1 MNLNIYDDKRFNS
14 SSITKIFPLLLFIGL
29 TFLSCASTSD
39 DALRQ
44 QEDFIKNHPTWE
56 GHPLNFEKRKPELNA
71 LEIIEKINNEKKM
84 NAKIDSIIL
93 NQRKH

>member
-1 MNLNIYDDKRFNS
+1 MMKVGLSLMSKHLTLLMF
-14 SSITKIFPLLLFIGL
+14 IFLAFW
-29 TFLSCASTSD
+29 SCASTSD

-44 QEDFIKNHPTWE
+44 QENFIKNHPTWE
-56 GHPLNFEKRKPELNA
+56 GHPLNYEKRKPELNA

-93 NQRKH
+93 NQSKQ

>member
-1 MNLNIYDDKRFNS
+1 MNKHLKLLMF
-14 SSITKIFPLLLFIGL
+14 IFPAFW
-29 TFLSCASTSD
+29 SCASTSD

-44 QEDFIKNHPTWE
+44 QENFIKNHPTWK

-84 NAKIDSIIL
+84 DAKIDSITL
-93 NQRKH
+93 NQSKQ

>member
-1 MNLNIYDDKRFNS
+1 MKVGLSLMFKHL
-14 SSITKIFPLLLFIGL
+14 TLLPFIGL
-29 TFLSCASTSD
+29 AFWSCASTSD

-44 QEDFIKNHPTWE
+44 QENFIKNHPTWE

-71 LEIIEKINNEKKM
+71 LEIIEKINNAKKM

-93 NQRKH
+93 NQSKH

>member
-1 MNLNIYDDKRFNS
+1 M
-14 SSITKIFPLLLFIGL
+14 TKDLTLSMFFFLIFWN
-29 TFLSCASTSD
+29 CASTSD

-44 QEDFIKNHPTWE
+44 QENFIKNHPTWK

-84 NAKIDSIIL
+84 DAKIDSIIL
-93 NQRKH
+93 NQSKH

>member
-1 MNLNIYDDKRFNS
+1 M
-14 SSITKIFPLLLFIGL
+14 TKQFTLLLFIGL
-29 TFLSCASTSD
+29 AFWSCASTSD

-44 QEDFIKNHPTWE
+44 QENFIKNHPTWE

-93 NQRKH
+93 NQSKQ

>member
-1 MNLNIYDDKRFNS
+1 MNKHLTLLMF
-14 SSITKIFPLLLFIGL
+14 IFSAFW
-29 TFLSCASTSD
+29 SCASTSD

-44 QEDFIKNHPTWE
+44 QAHFIKNHPTWK

-93 NQRKH
+93 HQSKQ

>member
-1 MNLNIYDDKRFNS
+1 MKVGLSLMSKHLTLLMF
-14 SSITKIFPLLLFIGL
+14 IFLAFW
-29 TFLSCASTSD
+29 SCASTSD

-44 QEDFIKNHPTWE
+44 QENFIKNHPTWE

-71 LEIIEKINNEKKM
+71 FEIIEKINNEKKM
-84 NAKIDSIIL
+84 DAKIDSIIL

>member
-1 MNLNIYDDKRFNS
+1 MIKHRTLSMF
-14 SSITKIFPLLLFIGL
+14 F
-29 TFLSCASTSD
+29 FLAFWSCASTSD

-44 QEDFIKNHPTWE
+44 QESFIKNHPTWK

-84 NAKIDSIIL
+84 NAKIDSIIIH
-93 NQRKH
+93 QSKH

>member
-1 MNLNIYDDKRFNS
+1 MMKVGLSLMSKHLTLLMF
-14 SSITKIFPLLLFIGL
+14 IFLAFW
-29 TFLSCASTSD
+29 SCASTSD

-44 QEDFIKNHPTWE
+44 QENFIKNHPTWE

-93 NQRKH
+93 NQSKQ

>member
-1 MNLNIYDDKRFNS
+1 M
-14 SSITKIFPLLLFIGL
+14 TKHLTLLIFIFSA
-29 TFLSCASTSD
+29 FWSCASTSD

-44 QEDFIKNHPTWE
+44 QENFIKNHPTWK
-56 GHPLNFEKRKPELNA
+56 GNSFNFAKRKPELNA

-93 NQRKH
+93 NQSKQ